1 MHIPIHVVSEIMG
14 YLPRKDLQQA
24 MMVNKTWHGAYLGC
38 RSFWS
43 TPSLVGTSPDNVED
57 VVGVMSKTVPG
68 DWLTLESPRPGTA
81 PMIVETC
88 GPKYESLTCFS
99 LYDHPRI
106 IEALCGHCRHLVR
119 LGLWLRSETDISS
132 LVHMSCL
139 EELDIMFLGSG
150 AVISMYDFPSEALQY
165 LHLMGVEQVVSWK
178 RFESLK
184 HLTLE
189 TTSQMID
196 LDNFPNIESLDV
208 MARHLYLYGGGPS
221 EKLYELVLDV
231 RFVHFEDG
239 EDRIDRQFPGLRRY
253 KARGWHCP
261 IRLPPQLQ
269 SIDLNARDYYLAGNV
284 DWSGSARL
292 ESVIIDRLS
301 CDTLML
307 PASVQ
312 RLVLSDVSGELQMS
326 RL

>member
-1 MHIPIHVVSEIMG
+1 MTH
-14 YLPRKDLQQA
+14 
-24 MMVNKTWHGAYLGC
+24 
-38 RSFWS
+38 
-43 TPSLVGTSPDNVED
+43 
-57 VVGVMSKTVPG
+57 
-68 DWLTLESPRPGTA
+68 
-81 PMIVETC
+81 
-88 GPKYESLTCFS
+88 
-99 LYDHPRI
+99 
-106 IEALCGHCRHLVR
+106 
-119 LGLWLRSETDISS
+119 
-132 LVHMSCL
+132 L

-196 LDNFPNIESLDV
+196 LDNLPNLETLDV
-208 MARHLYLYGGGPS
+208 MARHLYLYGGPS

-231 RFVHFEDG
+231 KFVHFEDG
-239 EDRIDRQFPGLRRY
+239 EDRIDRQFPGLKKY

-261 IRLPPQLQ
+261 IRLPPLLQ
-269 SIDLNARDYYLAGNV
+269 SIDLNARDYYIAGIV
-284 DWSGSARL
+284 DWSGSEGL
-292 ESVIIDRLS
+292 VSVIIDRLS
-301 CDTLML
+301 CNALVL